1 MTPGQRVVNI
11 ASKYVGV
18 KETPMGS
25 NQSTQINKWSAHWG
39 MKAVPWC
46 GTFVSGVLR
55 EARVTDVSH
64 PSTYMIC
71 KRAAER
77 GWNTAPMVGSL
88 IVWCGT
94 HVGILVE
101 ELSPGIWRT
110 IEGNTSNM
118 VAYRTR
124 SIKGATIVTSP
135 EVAKKPTVSSGGR
148 AFYLEDTAARET
160 VYGPWRNKRSR
171 DVMYERLKSRNPG
184 KLVRKV
190 RIKGKYAVAVGDR
203 RVFGPWE
210 AQDMRDK
217 AKKLLE
223 GNIGRRLR
231 PFSRKKKVSTA
242 KAEDLGQTQ

>member
-18 KETPMGS
+18 TETPLGS
-25 NQSTQINKWSAHWG
+25 NQSTQINKWNSHWG

-46 GTFVSGVLR
+46 GTFASGVLR

-71 KRAAER
+71 KRAAEK
-77 GWNTAPMVGSL
+77 GWNTQPMVGSL

-101 ELSPGIWRT
+101 ELAPGIWRT
-110 IEGNTSNM
+110 IEGNTSQM

-135 EVAKKPTVSSGGR
+135 EIAKNPTAQSGGR
-148 AFYLEDTAARET
+148 AFYLQDVSAKET
-160 VYGPWRNKRSR
+160 VYGPWRSKRSR
-171 DVMYERLKSRNPG
+171 NIMYEKFRAQQPDKH
-184 KLVRKV
+184 VRKV
-190 RIKGKYAVAVGDR
+190 RIKKGYAVAVGDR
-203 RVFGPWE
+203 RVYGPWE
-210 AQDMRDK
+210 TTDSREKAQ
-217 AKKLLE
+217 KLLE
-223 GNIGRRLR
+223 KSLGRRLSQ
-231 PFSRKKKVSTA
+231 FSRKKAASNVS
-242 KAEDLGQTQ
+242 AEDLGQTQ

>member
-1 MTPGQRVVNI
+1 M
-11 ASKYVGV
+11 
-18 KETPMGS
+18 
-25 NQSTQINKWSAHWG
+25 
-39 MKAVPWC
+39 
-46 GTFVSGVLR
+46 SGVLR